1 MSLEG
6 SSDSLTGFGHTFVDS
21 GTCLGSKTKIFL
33 VIKKDWTKK
42 LGDWMGFNMIK
53 YGHRNFSWKLMDVL
67 GGSWWFAFF
76 ESDMQ
81 YKLHYTSAAAFPW
94 LVIYFILGGMVL
106 CCFRFSESG
115 KRRWTYLA
123 VLYHCFTL
131 VFFFSILQW
140 WNGYRRSTVNV
151 LILEDDVKGDVIDG
165 LIQSLVGPPWGPS
178 SEGRRNGA
186 KGTGVI

>member
-67 GGSWWFAFF
+67 GGSWWFAFSKAICSTNCTTHQQQHSHGWLSISF
-76 ESDMQ
+76 WGNGPLLFSVFRKWKKEMNIFGGIIPL
-81 YKLHYTSAAAFPW
+81 LHTG
-94 LVIYFILGGMVL
+94 V
-106 CCFRFSESG
+106 
-115 KRRWTYLA
+115 
-123 VLYHCFTL
+123 
-131 VFFFSILQW
+131 FFSILQW